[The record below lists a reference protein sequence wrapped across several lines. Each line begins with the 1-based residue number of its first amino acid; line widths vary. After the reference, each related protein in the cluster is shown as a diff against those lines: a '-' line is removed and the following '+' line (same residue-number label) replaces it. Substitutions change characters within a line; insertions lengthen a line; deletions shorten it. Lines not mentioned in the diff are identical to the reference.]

1 MQDAVNTARL
11 ALSLMDLTSL
21 NDDDSGNTIRALCAQ
36 ADSDAGTVAA
46 VCVYPCFVAVARQA
60 LAAAATPQVRVAT
73 VANFPHGNAAVAS
86 AEAETRAAIA
96 AGADEVDVVFPYR
109 ALLAGDG
116 AVGAVLVAACKAAC
130 GDKILKVIIE
140 SGELAAAAL
149 IRQASDIALAA
160 GADFLKTSTG
170 KVAVNATPQAARI
183 MLQAIRDSGRD
194 AGFKAAGGVRTLA
207 DAAIYLQLAAEIMGE
222 AWLTPAHFR
231 FGASGLL
238 ANLQA
243 VIAGQTA
250 PPGRGY

>member
-11 ALSLMDLTSL
+11 ALSLIDLTSL
-21 NDDDSGNTIRALCAQ
+21 NDGDSNASVRALCAQ
-36 ADSDAGTVAA
+36 AGSTAGTVAA
-46 VCVYPCFVAVARQA
+46 VCVYPRFVAVARQA
-60 LAAAATPQVRVAT
+60 LAEAGTPQVRVAT
-73 VANFPHGNAAVAS
+73 VANFPHGHADVAGAV
-86 AEAETRAAIA
+86 AETRAAIA

-116 AVGAVLVAACKAAC
+116 AVGAALVAACKAAC
-130 GDKILKVIIE
+130 GDNLLKVIIE
-140 SGELAAAAL
+140 SGELATPAR
-149 IRQASDIALAA
+149 IRQACDIALGA

-183 MLQAIRDSGRD
+183 MLQAIRDSGGV

-207 DAAIYLQLAAEIMGE
+207 DAAIYLQLATEIMGE

-231 FGASGLL
+231 LGASGLL

-243 VIAGQTA
+243 VISGQAA
-250 PPGRGY
+250 PSGRGD